1 MGGNREVLVTGS
13 ESPKTPSRSPITTP
27 LVAAVGLGVCVF
39 LPWLESIG
47 GSSNAMD
54 ISLDFLWKDLVDFNT
69 EGIWLG
75 VVLLTVAVFG
85 FVAAL
90 VRAVPASVCRVLG
103 VIAVVLVGMFFRA
116 LVAADGFE
124 FIEFG
129 AFGAAGFSL
138 FMLAPR

>member
-1 MGGNREVLVTGS
+1 MTSS
-13 ESPKTPSRSPITTP
+13 ESTKTSSRFPITTP
-27 LVAAVGLGVCVF
+27 LIAAAGLGVCVF
-39 LPWLESIG
+39 LPWLE
-47 GSSNAMD
+47 GSGVSLNAMD
-54 ISLDFLWKDLVDFNT
+54 VSLDSIWSDLVDVT
-69 EGIWLG
+69 MDGVWLG

-85 FVAAL
+85 FIAAL
-90 VRAVPASVCRVLG
+90 VKAVPASVCRVLG

-138 FMLAPR
+138 FMLAPRR